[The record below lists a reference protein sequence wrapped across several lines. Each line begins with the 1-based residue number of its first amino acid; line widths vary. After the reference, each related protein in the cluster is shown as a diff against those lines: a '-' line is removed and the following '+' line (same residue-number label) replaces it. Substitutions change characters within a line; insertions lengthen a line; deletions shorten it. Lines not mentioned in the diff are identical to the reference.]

1 VIVVDTAAV
10 VETLVARPSDPGL
23 VERLAEEDELHAPH
37 LIDVE
42 FLQVMRSLVIAAQLS
57 ADRAGDAR
65 TDYEDLRLVRYPH
78 EPLADRIWELR
89 DNLTGYGAA
98 FVALAEA
105 LSATL
110 VTTDARLA
118 RSSGH
123 DAQIELFAPRG

>member
-10 VETLVARPSDPGL
+10 VDVLVGRPPNVALRD
-23 VERLAEEDELHAPH
+23 RLSPEQDLHAPH

-42 FLQVMRSLVIAAQLS
+42 FLQVLRSLVIAGELS

-65 TDYEDLRLVRYPH
+65 TDYEDLRIARYPNQA
-78 EPLADRIWELR
+78 LADRVWELR
-89 DNLTGYGAA
+89 HNLTAYDAA

-105 LSATL
+105 LDAPL

-118 RSSGH
+118 RSSAH
-123 DAQIELFAPRG
+123 AARIDPIEPRS